1 MLNISAG
8 PEADIHLAYEL
19 VLRRK
24 PDADGLRHYTALMA
38 RGLTFRALIDALMNS
53 SEYRDRACSQP
64 SAAVGSDTAADAPI
78 NPADVIARHSVEEL
92 IATADAYYKDISD
105 PTPLMSR
112 PFGYLHEAPVMLQSL
127 GALIAG
133 LQLGKTMT
141 VLEFGA
147 GPCWLSRHLA
157 QLNCQPICCD
167 VSKAAL
173 DIGRRLFA
181 DYPLIGHTAF
191 AASFLQFDGHRLE
204 LGDESVDRIVCFDA
218 FHHVP
223 NAAEVI
229 SEFSRVL
236 RRGGI
241 AGFSEP
247 GRFHSRS
254 PQAQSEMRDHRVLE
268 NDVDLG
274 EIFSLARAAGFTQLT
289 VRVANELEV
298 SLDDYEAIV
307 EGRGGEVERAIWK
320 NTCETM
326 RGRAVFFL
334 HKGEVR
340 RDSRSH
346 VGLAHSMRTSSVER
360 DVPRG
365 RSVEIGVDITNSGQA
380 TWLMTNTPALGIVRV
395 ATHLYDAN
403 ARMIALDHSRHD
415 LPHDVGPG
423 ESIHMNIDVP
433 LPADGSFVVGVD
445 LVAEGVIWFENLG
458 SQPLMIDV
466 RRA

>member
-1 MLNISAG
+1 MVNISAG
-8 PEADIHLAYEL
+8 PDADIHLAYEL
-19 VLRRK
+19 VLHRK
-24 PDADGLRHYTALMA
+24 PDPDGLRHYTALAA

-53 SEYRDRACSQP
+53 QEYRDRVSAQQSTP
-64 SAAVGSDTAADAPI
+64 VASDPIAAVTAI
-78 NPADVIARHSVEEL
+78 KPADVIARYSVEEL
-92 IATADAYYKDISD
+92 IATADDYYKEVSD

-127 GALIAG
+127 GALFAG

-141 VLEFGA
+141 VLEFGS

-157 QLNCQPICCD
+157 QLNCRPICCD

-181 DYPLIGHTAF
+181 EYPLIGDTAF
-191 AASFLQFDGHRLE
+191 APSFLQFDGHRLE

-218 FHHVP
+218 LHHVP

-236 RRGGI
+236 RDGGI

-268 NDVDLG
+268 NDVDLAA
-274 EIFSLARAAGFTQLT
+274 IFSVARTAGFTHLT
-289 VRVANELEV
+289 VRVANELDV
-298 SLDDYEAIV
+298 SIDDYEAIV

-326 RGRAVFFL
+326 RSRAVFFL
-334 HKGEVR
+334 HKGELR

-346 VGLAHSMRTSSVER
+346 VGLAHALRTSPLDR

-365 RSVEIGVDITNSGQA
+365 APLEVALDITNTGQA
-380 TWLMTNTPALGIVRV
+380 TWLSTNTRALGIVRI
-395 ATHLYDAN
+395 ATHLYRFEREVGC
-403 ARMIALDHSRHD
+403 AR
-415 LPHDVGPG
+415 
-423 ESIHMNIDVP
+423 P
-433 LPADGSFVVGVD
+433 LAARS
-445 LVAEGVIWFENLG
+445 A
-458 SQPLMIDV
+458 
-466 RRA
+466 A